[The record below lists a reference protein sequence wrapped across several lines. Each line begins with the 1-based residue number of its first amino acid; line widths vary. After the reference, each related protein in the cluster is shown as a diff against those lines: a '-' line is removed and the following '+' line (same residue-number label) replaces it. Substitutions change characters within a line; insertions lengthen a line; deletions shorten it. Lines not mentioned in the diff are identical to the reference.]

1 MRFYFFI
8 GASFKVDTIK
18 GWYVSWK
25 RHYFFFFLVVLF
37 QKCGLSFCG
46 AVHTWCL
53 GTTAWISAQNGVVFT
68 LWVPDICDC
77 VHSYALSDSILKHEL
92 SSENKAVECPELTKI
107 VCKEGP
113 GAHFYARK
121 RLRPCTRAPAPCPNS
136 SVGTW
141 KKDVFILVPSHYRTW
156 AESAWAT
163 SVNAACEFYFW
174 QQFFFQIVWVA
185 SVHQAFLF
193 FKIWMILF
201 SNVASEGFVRRILNM
216 PFPLTK
222 VRCVHW
228 KVSICLKCFFTSWTT
243 FSLNLVPMYNRV

>member
-1 MRFYFFI
+1 MRFHFFI
-8 GASFKVDTIK
+8 GASFKVDTIR

-37 QKCGLSFCG
+37 QKCGLLFCE

-53 GTTAWISAQNGVVFT
+53 GTTAWISAQNGVVLT

-92 SSENKAVECPELTKI
+92 SSENKAVDCPELTKI

-156 AESAWAT
+156 ADSAWAT

-185 SVHQAFLF
+185 SVHQAFFF
-193 FKIWMILF
+193 FKFEWYFSQTLLQRGLF
-201 SNVASEGFVRRILNM
+201 VGF
-216 PFPLTK
+216 
-222 VRCVHW
+222 
-228 KVSICLKCFFTSWTT
+228 SICLFLWQRWDVCTGRFPF
-243 FSLNLVPMYNRV
+243 V